1 MKSLRTLNWKRDRP
15 PQDVAVLVFQIPWAR
30 TRGSMFQD
38 SDVLSSPDFTQLFK
52 DFTSVFTVAIVGLY
66 YLIFLMKPRY
76 LNKIE
81 WIIKLHGKNFTLN
94 LILEMFQIGWFRI
107 FDEWN
112 RRGGDGKF
120 SWNCFFSWIVS
131 FERWMHFELLTP
143 LKDYAFINLNYCQ
156 FPSLNSIFIQ
166 TGSKAKSNL
175 VQCSHWDGLKIWS
188 WNVQSYQI
196 CIFLKIFNH
205 IWWFIG
211 K

>member
-1 MKSLRTLNWKRDRP
+1 MSLKNSGTSTKVVIYQTGNKREAERKFQVKYSAWTILLVLLGKSLSKFRK
-15 PQDVAVLVFQIPWAR
+15 ISGPW
-30 TRGSMFQD
+30 TPDLGCIEMIICIKHSQLLL
-38 SDVLSSPDFTQLFK
+38 SDF
-52 DFTSVFTVAIVGLY
+52 IMLY
-66 YLIFLMKPRY
+66 FWWNPFI
-76 LNKIE
+76 
-81 WIIKLHGKNFTLN
+81 WIKLNDSTVKNFILN

-166 TGSKAKSNL
+166 TGSKAEPNL
-175 VQCSHWDGLKIWS
+175 LQ
-188 WNVQSYQI
+188 YTY
-196 CIFLKIFNH
+196 
-205 IWWFIG
+205 
-211 K
+211 

>member
-1 MKSLRTLNWKRDRP
+1 MKNSFL
-15 PQDVAVLVFQIPWAR
+15 A
-30 TRGSMFQD
+30 
-38 SDVLSSPDFTQLFK
+38 
-52 DFTSVFTVAIVGLY
+52 FTVAIVGLY
-66 YLIFLMKPRY
+66 YFIFLMKPRY

-156 FPSLNSIFIQ
+156 FPSLNSIFVQ

-175 VQCSHWDGLKIWS
+175 VHCSHWDGAEDLKLECTVVPYWHFPK
-188 WNVQSYQI
+188 N
-196 CIFLKIFNH
+196 F
-205 IWWFIG
+205 
-211 K
+211 